1 MLRLHRDRVDLVF
14 NVAGVRSRVSSALL
28 LTHGFAATSQ
38 MFAGNIAALAQNHLV
53 ITWDM
58 RGHGRSGAPDDPSL
72 YSVPLVL
79 GDMIGLLDQLDVRR
93 ATLVGHSVG
102 GYLSLEFALAHPNR
116 IDGLVLVDTGP
127 GFRRDEA
134 REGWN
139 AMAEGY
145 ATSLTERGLDGI
157 PGSAEVSAGA
167 HSTPV
172 GLIHFA
178 RRVLTQ
184 RDATVLNSL
193 ATIKVPTLVIV
204 GANDAAFV
212 AGSEYMAAKIPNAR
226 LVTVPDAGHAPN
238 IDRPAIFDRRVQE
251 FLAANDAARQ

>member
-14 NVAGVRSRVSSALL
+14 NVAGVRSAASTVL

-38 MFAGNIAALAQNHLV
+38 MFSGNIPSLAQNHFA

-72 YSVPLVL
+72 YTVPLVL
-79 GDMIGLLDQLDVRR
+79 DDMVGLLDQLDVPR
-93 ATLVGHSVG
+93 ATLLGHSVG
-102 GYLSLEFALAHPNR
+102 GFLSLEFALAHPDR
-116 IDGLVLVDTGP
+116 VDGLILVDTGP

-134 REGWN
+134 RDGWN
-139 AMAEGY
+139 AMAERY
-145 ATSLTERGLDGI
+145 ATSLAERGLAGL
-157 PGSAEVSAGA
+157 PAGAELSAGSHRTA
-167 HSTPV
+167 T

-184 RDATVLNSL
+184 RDASVLNGLPS
-193 ATIKVPTLVIV
+193 IDVPTLVIV
-204 GANDAAFV
+204 GAQDTNFV
-212 AGSEYMAAKIPNAR
+212 AGSEYMAAKMPNAR
-226 LVTVPDAGHAPN
+226 LIVIPDAGHAPN
-238 IDRPAIFDRRVQE
+238 IDRPDVFDRRVQE